1 MSVYKLQPKSPLRL
15 VKGGRNGEFLVYQGH
30 RVPAH
35 CCISRDCPLDRP
47 FEAEKGE
54 KEKKTSVEED
64 KKTCQEEETC
74 QKEEKEVVFTGG
86 VAGI

>member
-1 MSVYKLQPKSPLRL
+1 M
-15 VKGGRNGEFLVYQGH
+15 KGESNGEFLAYQGH

-35 CCISRDCPLDRP
+35 CCISRDCPLDHS

-64 KKTCQEEETC
+64 KKTCQEGETC

-86 VAGI
+86 VA